1 MRKNV
6 ERATITCAERGSLH
20 GAELRNHPASAYTGG
35 MKNPFRKTPMQNFET
50 TIAALTKRGE
60 QLAVK
65 RATAQAN
72 LDKAIKA
79 RQHALLSG
87 DLDDQRALDNLQGLV
102 DTAASALTGIDDALA
117 VLAHDKA
124 EAEHLL
130 ASECERIKRADAA
143 DKLHKRVTAIEAALP
158 IYLEKSR
165 NLADALSA
173 IGHWHFETSQMASF
187 VQNTMGQIEIAANF
201 ALADLKAMPD
211 AIRCGQQAM
220 AQEPLPM
227 PVAAPEPE
235 LPTMTIFMLRS
246 VNYRDHDG
254 RKRFSGQ
261 YEDALMPVATAQR
274 ALNKGIAVPTTDPRR
289 AQLRGARGG
298 DLTPDAPDVV
308 DLDAVEASKA
318 ALHHVDPVLRS
329 ANFTIIDR
337 SAEDRTIE
345 INATRA

>member
-1 MRKNV
+1 MRTY
-6 ERATITCAERGSLH
+6 A
-20 GAELRNHPASAYTGG
+20 NHIASAYTRG
-35 MKNPFRKTPMQNFET
+35 MKNPFRKTPTQELEA
-50 TIAALTKRGE
+50 TIASLTKRGE
-60 QLAVK
+60 QLAAK
-65 RATAQAN
+65 RATAQAT
-72 LDKAIKA
+72 LDNAIRA

-102 DTAASALTGIDDALA
+102 DTATSALTGIDDALA
-117 VLAHDKA
+117 VLAQDKA
-124 EAEHLL
+124 DAECQL
-130 ASECERIKRADAA
+130 AAERERIKRADAA
-143 DKLHKRVTAIEAALP
+143 DKLHKQVTAIEATLP

-165 NLADALSA
+165 DLADTLSE
-173 IGHWHFETSQMASF
+173 IGWHFETGQMACFLQS
-187 VQNTMGQIEIAANF
+187 TMGQIEVAANF

-220 AQEPLPM
+220 PQEPLPM
-227 PVAAPEPE
+227 PVVAPEPE

-246 VNYRDHDG
+246 ANYRDHDG

-289 AQLRGARGG
+289 AHLRGARGG
-298 DLTPDAPDVV
+298 DFTPDAPDVV
-308 DLDAVEASKA
+308 DLDAAEASKA

-337 SAEDRTIE
+337 SAEERTIE